1 MLMNNVLIVV
11 VNVHNLYVISFDI
24 LIQYR
29 IYLENILE
37 QIIDI
42 QKKGV
47 DHVLREFLIHVEYYL
62 DNVQVDEEL
71 LHDIQFLEKKMI
83 RKIL

>member
-1 MLMNNVLIVV
+1 LMNNVLIVV

-47 DHVLREFLIHVEYYL
+47 DHVLREFLIHVEHYL
-62 DNVQVDEEL
+62 DNVQVDEEF
-71 LHDIQFLEKKMI
+71 LHDIQFLEKNMI

>member
-1 MLMNNVLIVV
+1 MNNVLIVV
-11 VNVHNLYVISFDI
+11 VNVHNLYVISFDV

-29 IYLENILE
+29 IYLGNILE

-42 QKKGV
+42 QKKDV
-47 DHVLREFLIHVEYYL
+47 DHVLRGFLIHVEYHL

-71 LHDIQFLEKKMI
+71 LHDIQFLEKKSMI